1 MAVGVGTA
9 LAWTSPVLPQ
19 LYEKTSWLVITKEQ
33 GSWISSLLA
42 LGAIVGAVPS
52 GPMSDKLGRKKTLLL
67 LTVPFVLSWA
77 IIIFTSK
84 LWLIYVARFIV
95 GVAVGAAC
103 VVVPTYITEIAET
116 SIRGTLGAM
125 FQLFLTVGILL
136 AFIFG
141 SVTNYTAFAIIC
153 CLINVGFLAS
163 FIWMPESPIWL
174 VVGIDNLL
182 QFVLF
187 TISSY
192 IGHFKL
198 YLKKTILQIVLKKV
212 LQKIFQSKKMIV
224 IIMIELVWY

>member
-1 MAVGVGTA
+1 MLSACLMAVGVGTA

-19 LYEKTSWLVITKEQ
+19 LYEETSWLVITKEQ

-42 LGAIVGAVPS
+42 LGAIAGAVPS

-67 LTVPFVLSWA
+67 LTIPFVLSWA

-84 LWLIYVARFIV
+84 LWLIYVARFLV
-95 GVAVGAAC
+95 GIAVGAAC

-153 CLINVGFLAS
+153 GLINVGFLAS
-163 FIWMPESPIWL
+163 FMWMPESPIWL
-174 VVGIDNLL
+174 VVGHIDNLL

-187 TISSY
+187 IISSY
-192 IGHFKL
+192 IGYFKL
-198 YLKKTILQIVLKKV
+198 NFKKQFYNCIKKNFT
-212 LQKIFQSKKMIV
+212 KNF
-224 IIMIELVWY
+224 